1 MSLNKP
7 TSVILLLIWC
17 LFMGVTAISIGFGAA
32 FPALNSIAQPFVCSN
47 GHMQLL
53 TSTSQPQPG
62 VTYTAEQWQCVDNQT
77 GQAHDVDGSMFLI
90 NGLIYGTLLFAII
103 MIWWWMITKRRARRV
118 AERAAI
124 DVSDTPAPLGAHA
137 TPLDSYELR
146 ELARRYK
153 EGDFSEKE
161 YQRKHKKILDNAS
174 SRADAMPMEMPQV
187 PPATQSGS
195 IDNIELQE
203 LKRMLDEG
211 QLSNVEYW
219 RKLDKITERSASQ
232 AKAALAATSS
242 DMSAET
248 NKMEIELAQL
258 KKLRDEGLITQQDY
272 DQKKAEILGRM

>member
-103 MIWWWMITKRRARRV
+103 MIWWWMITKRRARR
-118 AERAAI
+118 A
-124 DVSDTPAPLGAHA
+124 
-137 TPLDSYELR
+137 
-146 ELARRYK
+146 
-153 EGDFSEKE
+153 
-161 YQRKHKKILDNAS
+161 QQ
-174 SRADAMPMEMPQV
+174 RADADTPTTSYTSSVKAPSV
-187 PPATQSGS
+187 PYAQSES
-195 IDNIELQE
+195 FEDIELQE

-211 QLSNVEYW
+211 QLSNAEYW
-219 RKLDKITERSASQ
+219 RKLSKILEHTGNQ
-232 AKAALAATSS
+232 PT
-242 DMSAET
+242 AET
-248 NKMEIELAQL
+248 SVDDPIVEDLRKL
-258 KKLRDEGLITQQDY
+258 KKMLDEGLITEADY
-272 DQKKAEILGRM
+272 EQKKAAILSRM